1 MQPKPKRDSF
11 VGDRTYSP
19 LERTI
24 SDNDAKA

>member
-11 VGDRTYSP
+11 VGDCTYP
-19 LERTI
+19 PFERTI